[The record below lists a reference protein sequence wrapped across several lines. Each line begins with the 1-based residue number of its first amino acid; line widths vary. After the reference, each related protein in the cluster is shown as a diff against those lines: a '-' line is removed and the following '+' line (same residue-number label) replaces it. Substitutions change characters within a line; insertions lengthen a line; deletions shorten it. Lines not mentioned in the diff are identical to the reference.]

1 MITVKA
7 SLINATETVRRIWD
21 NYEIIGEVLKAKGIK
36 FVVAAGTRHGV
47 RYVHIQEYYKRKS
60 MQDWKPGRHGI
71 TIPLKNLI
79 NNGEQMITPYAD
91 LLKLVE
97 KTAERAAEMPLH
109 DKNNEIV
116 IERRIDIYEEDNDK

>member
-7 SLINATETVRRIWD
+7 SLINATEIVRRIWD
-21 NYEIIGEVLKAKGIK
+21 NYEIIGEILKAKGIK

-47 RYVHIQEYYKRKS
+47 RYIHIQEFYKRKS
-60 MQDWKPGRHGI
+60 MQDWKPSRHGI

-79 NNGEQMITPYAD
+79 NDGEQVITPYAD
-91 LLKLVE
+91 LLKLME
-97 KTAERAAEMPLH
+97 KAAERAAEMPLH

-116 IERRIDIYEEDNDK
+116 IERRIDVYEEDDDK

>member
-7 SLINATETVRRIWD
+7 TLTKATETVRRIWD
-21 NYEIIGEVLKAKGIK
+21 NYEIIGEVPKAKGIK

-47 RYVHIQEYYKRKS
+47 RYIHIQEYYKRKS
-60 MQDWKPGRHGI
+60 MQDWKPSKHGI

-79 NNGEQMITPYAD
+79 NNGEQVIMPYVD
-91 LLKLVE
+91 LLELME

-116 IERRIDIYEEDNDK
+116 IERRIDKHEEDNDK